1 LLRQTIYRL
10 KDFVIEANMRSAI
23 RNDLKRRDA

>member
-1 LLRQTIYRL
+1 
-10 KDFVIEANMRSAI
+10 MRSAI